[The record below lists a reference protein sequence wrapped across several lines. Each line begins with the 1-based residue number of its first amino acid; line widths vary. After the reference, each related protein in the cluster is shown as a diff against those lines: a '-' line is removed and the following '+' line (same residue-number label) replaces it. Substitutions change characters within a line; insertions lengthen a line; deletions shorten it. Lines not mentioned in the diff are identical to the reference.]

1 MPHPPSVDERT
12 LLEILTII
20 PDLVFILDRDG
31 RIVYANRGEAGIDLD
46 EALGRS
52 IFEYVAHDSV
62 DAYRETLKEVIQTGE
77 PAEHEGEALGA
88 DGLPRWYRSRIVPIR
103 KDGEIRLLVSIA
115 RDITGRRQAER
126 ERRRSEAILQAVAF
140 SARLLLQSPSW
151 EKVAEPVLAR
161 LGEATEVSR
170 AYLFVTHPAPDGSPL
185 VSQRYEWTAAHADPE
200 MDNPDMQGMDLAA
213 AGYQRWVRRFQAG
226 QMVQGVV
233 AGFPEA
239 ERPQLEEQSIRS
251 MAVVPVFVD
260 DEWWGCLGFDD
271 CRHARKWSAAEREAL
286 QAAASTLGGAVRR
299 ERAEAEVHASERH
312 YRRLVETSPYAVYAV
327 DTENRMTELNPTG
340 EELIGRPAR
349 EVLGQPFHELF
360 APEDLE
366 PARDAYRKLME
377 GEVER
382 LEAELRV
389 QRPSGEKRDIHL
401 AATGIWDGDTLTGV
415 HGIARDITGERA
427 REEQLRRAE
436 RLASLGTLVG
446 GVAHELNNP
455 LTSIRGLVQ
464 LLLEDA
470 DSADEEDMLRTVARE
485 AERSS
490 KIVNNLRRLTR
501 HSQERSEP
509 EHRVDLNDVVHHVL
523 TVRRYALRTH
533 NIEVSLDLADD
544 LPAVLGD
551 RGQLEQV
558 VLNLIVNAEQALATV
573 ERERRLIIRTKAAR
587 RGVSLSVYD
596 NGPGIAPEHLD
607 RLFDPF
613 WTTKDPDEG
622 TGLGLSLVHSIVAEH
637 GGEIDVQSELDRGA
651 LFLVRLP
658 AAPGSRAARAA
669 PPPVEAAAQESL
681 PGAPLRILV
690 VDDESGIRQVL
701 DRLLSREGHHVEL
714 AADGGEA
721 LERIDEADEPFHLIF
736 SDLRMPGM
744 GGEEFLERLRERTTS
759 YERRIVFMTGD
770 VTAREVGRIMGET
783 RIPMVRK
790 PFDISEILELVRSY
804 QRSYT

>member
-1 MPHPPSVDERT
+1 MASSPTVDARVLRRT
-12 LLEILTII
+12 LEAVS
-20 PDLVFILDRDG
+20 DLIFVLDREA
-31 RIVYANRGEAGIDLD
+31 RVLYANRGEAGVRLE
-46 EALGRS
+46 EALHRS
-52 IFEYVAHDSV
+52 IFDYVAPDSAE
-62 DAYRETLKEVIQTGE
+62 AYREILERVIRTGT
-77 PAEHEGEALGA
+77 PAEHEGEAIGA
-88 DGLPRWYRSRIVPIR
+88 DGLPRWYRSRLVPIQE
-103 KDGEIRLLVSIA
+103 DGRTTMVVSIA
-115 RDITGRRQAER
+115 RNITAQRQAER

-140 SARLLLQSPSW
+140 TARLLLRSPKW
-151 EKVAEPVLAR
+151 EEAAQAVLAR

-170 AYLFVTHPAPDGSPL
+170 AYLFETHPGPEGRPL

-200 MDNPDMQGMDLAA
+200 MDNPEMQGMDLAA

-233 AGFPEA
+233 AEFPES
-239 ERPQLEEQSIRS
+239 ERPHLEEQSIRS

-271 CRHARKWSAAEREAL
+271 CRHAREWSAAAREAL
-286 QAAASTLGGAVRR
+286 QAAASTLGGAIRR
-299 ERAEAEVHASERH
+299 ERDEAEIQASERH
-312 YRRLVETSPYAVYAV
+312 YRRLVETSPYTVYAV
-327 DTENRMTELNPTG
+327 DTNNRMTELNRTG
-340 EELIGRPAR
+340 EELLGRSAD
-349 EVLGQPFHELF
+349 EVLGRPFHELF

-366 PARDAYRKLME
+366 PAREAYQRLVE
-377 GEVER
+377 GEVES

-389 QRPSGEKRDIHL
+389 ERPSGEKRDIHL
-401 AATGIWDGDTLTGV
+401 AATAIWDGDTLVGA
-415 HGIARDITGERA
+415 HGIARDITEERA
-427 REEQLRRAE
+427 REEQFRRAE

-464 LLLEDA
+464 LLMAEAGSD
-470 DSADEEDMLRTVARE
+470 DEREMLRTVARE

-501 HSQERSEP
+501 HSQEQPEP
-509 EHRVDLNDVVHHVL
+509 EQRVDLNDVVHHVL

-533 NIEVSLDLADD
+533 NIKVSLDLAED
-544 LPAVLGD
+544 LPPVTGD

-558 VLNLIVNAEQALATV
+558 VLNLVVNAEQALATV
-573 ERERRLIIRTKAAR
+573 ERERRLIVRTKVAR
-587 RGVSLSVYD
+587 RGVTLSVYD
-596 NGPGIAPEHLD
+596 NGPGIAPDHLD

-613 WTTKDPDEG
+613 WTTKDPHEG

-637 GGEIDVQSELDRGA
+637 GGEIDVQSEVDQGA

-658 AAPGSRAARAA
+658 SAAGAHVEPAAPA
-669 PPPVEAAAQESL
+669 PAVGAGEAPV
-681 PGAPLRILV
+681 PRAPLRILV
-690 VDDESGIRQVL
+690 VDDEPGIRQVL
-701 DRLLSREGHHVEL
+701 DRLLSREGHQVML

-721 LERIDEADEPFHLIF
+721 LERIDEAEDPFHLIF
-736 SDLRMPGM
+736 SDLRMPGV
-744 GGEEFLERLRERTTS
+744 GGEELLETLRERTTS
-759 YERRIVFMTGD
+759 YEGRIVFMTGD

-804 QRSYT
+804 QRSHG